1 MAFVTARLS
10 PARSALEFHRPHP
23 LAPFAKPD
31 EVLLS
36 FALLRFPEF
45 SASVPALPATAA
57 LIRSVFSWKA
67 LIKRFFVCL
76 PDESID
82 IRAGKFG
89 DFWTRKIGAHL
100 ERDADGRPVEELQS

>member
-1 MAFVTARLS
+1 MAFVTACLN

-23 LAPFAKPD
+23 LAPVAKPD

-36 FALLRFPEF
+36 FVLLRFPEL

-57 LIRSVFSWKA
+57 LIRSAFSWKA

-76 PDESID
+76 PGESID

-89 DFWTRKIGAHL
+89 TSLSSEAELGIL
-100 ERDADGRPVEELQS
+100 RPEGIQLTISTK